1 VSDRP
6 QEINK
11 GHVYGNFRQRNP
23 GKRRKNSDKIK
34 KREGNSERH
43 LACIRKLPCCVT
55 LAMPGGEAHHLKAE
69 TGTRGGAM
77 RSVDKFTVPMAHDP
91 HMEVENV
98 GTRNEIAWFRERGV
112 DPLILAADLWKA
124 TGDVARMTEVLIG
137 HRKHFKHE

>member
-1 VSDRP
+1 VTDRP

-23 GKRRKNSDKIK
+23 GKKRKNSKTYED
-34 KREGNSERH
+34 RPGMSEDH
-43 LACIRKLPCCVT
+43 LACIRKMPCCVS
-55 LAMPGGEAHHLKAE
+55 LRMPGGEAHHLKSA
-69 TGTRGGAM
+69 GGRGMGL
-77 RSVDKFTVPMAHDP
+77 RSEDRWALPMAHDE
-91 HMEVENV
+91 HMELERI
-98 GTRNEIAWFRERGV
+98 GSRNEEAWFRERGV